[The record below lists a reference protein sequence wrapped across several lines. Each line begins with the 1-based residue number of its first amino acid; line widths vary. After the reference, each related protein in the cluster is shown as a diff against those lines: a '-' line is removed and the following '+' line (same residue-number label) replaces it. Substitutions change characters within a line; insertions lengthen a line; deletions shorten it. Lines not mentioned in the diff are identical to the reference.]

1 MGIQCQKFG
10 NLIVI
15 LWKKFVKKF
24 CDSLKEH
31 TKNIIVFEKQNVTVN
46 KRRTQ
51 IISGGKS
58 MLYLRKGILE
68 KFDKDKNYRK
78 FREVQ
83 LCR

>member
-31 TKNIIVFEKQNVTVN
+31 TKNTIVFEKQNVTVN

-51 IISGGKS
+51 IISRRKS
-58 MLYLRKGILE
+58 MLYLWKGMLE
-68 KFDKDKNYRK
+68 KFDKDKNY
-78 FREVQ
+78 
-83 LCR
+83 

>member
-1 MGIQCQKFG
+1 M
-10 NLIVI
+10 
-15 LWKKFVKKF
+15 KKF